1 MSEVVL
7 SYPGAV
13 EGLVKSFSSKP
24 MPVIYKGKK
33 SSSLGDFLA
42 YAYKPL
48 NSGSARLA
56 RVLAYIFVPLILL
69 NVIGSVTEPEVSE
82 DAPSTVAEPAPKPA
96 TPKAD
101 LTAAELDE
109 FDLVVLEL
117 DPQQLLVTKMTQW
130 EDSEV
135 VNVTVGNGFI
145 ASNQIQQGEIAI
157 AMRDGLAKICQCGP
171 ALRFSTEGGQL
182 LVEIG
187 RGQPDYK

>member
-1 MSEVVL
+1 M
-7 SYPGAV
+7 
-13 EGLVKSFSSKP
+13 
-24 MPVIYKGKK
+24 
-33 SSSLGDFLA
+33 
-42 YAYKPL
+42 
-48 NSGSARLA
+48 
-56 RVLAYIFVPLILL
+56 
-69 NVIGSVTEPEVSE
+69 TEPEVSE
-82 DAPSTVAEPAPKPA
+82 DAPSTFAEPAPKPA

-182 LVEIG
+182 LVDIG
-187 RGQPDYK
+187 RGQPEYK

>member
-1 MSEVVL
+1 MQWKSYVVSL
-7 SYPGAV
+7 
-13 EGLVKSFSSKP
+13 FST
-24 MPVIYKGKK
+24 MPVIYKGYK
-33 SSSLGDFLA
+33 SSSLGDLLA

-48 NSGSARLA
+48 NSGSARFA
-56 RVLAYIFVPLILL
+56 RVLAYVFTPLILL
-69 NVIGSVTEPEVSE
+69 NVVGSVIEPEVAKE
-82 DAPSTVAEPAPKPA
+82 PPAPVAESKPKPA
-96 TPKAD
+96 TPRPD

-130 EDSEV
+130 QDSQV

-157 AMRDGLAKICQCGP
+157 SMRDGLAKICQCGP

-187 RGQPDYK
+187 RGQPKYK